1 MERALV
7 DKSPGDKVVFHFR
20 RDGSEQKVEVTLEP
34 GKPVVAVAEVVWRRI
49 GLKVQ
54 TIGSDAVAK
63 ANNQLHGGLLI
74 TEIRPESVAARA
86 GFQKGDIL
94 VGLHQWEMI
103 SIDNIS
109 FVLNHPELPTF
120 QPVRFFIV
128 RAGQVHRGFLPH
140 ID

>member
-1 MERALV
+1 
-7 DKSPGDKVVFHFR
+7 
-20 RDGSEQKVEVTLEP
+20 VTLEP
-34 GKPVVAVAEVVWRRI
+34 GKPVIAVAEVVWRRI

-54 TIGSDAVAK
+54 TIGSDAVGK

-103 SIDNIS
+103 SVDNIS